1 MISITLTIYN
11 HKITLLKISYRIY
24 TLTTTS
30 TTGTTTSKTTTT
42 TNTTTNTLPFK
53 KSMPNTTRKWWSLKN
68 RPSLRLVRLKVVRF
82 QYFSASNNRLNISKM
97 KMRLSASVLRKV
109 SLNLL
114 MINNKIYLMIAVCE
128 PFNYLFSYL
137 TNLTLLNIKTT

>member
-1 MISITLTIYN
+1 M
-11 HKITLLKISYRIY
+11 
-24 TLTTTS
+24 
-30 TTGTTTSKTTTT
+30 
-42 TNTTTNTLPFK
+42 
-53 KSMPNTTRKWWSLKN
+53 
-68 RPSLRLVRLKVVRF
+68 VRL

-137 TNLTLLNIKTT
+137 TNLPS